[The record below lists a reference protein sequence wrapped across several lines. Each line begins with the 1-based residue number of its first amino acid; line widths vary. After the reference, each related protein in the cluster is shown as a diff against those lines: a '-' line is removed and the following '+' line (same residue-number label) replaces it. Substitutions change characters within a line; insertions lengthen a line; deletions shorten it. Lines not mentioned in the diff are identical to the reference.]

1 MIITLR
7 VISIGLTM
15 LGTFALYLVGSLAL
29 AQLILTAVGGLV
41 IMENLML
48 VALLVMCAFTGY
60 HTAQRMT
67 D

>member
-7 VISIGLTM
+7 AISMFFTG
-15 LGTFALYLVGSLAL
+15 LGTFVLYLTGSLAL
-29 AQLILTAVGGLV
+29 AQLILTAVGGLA

-48 VALLVMCAFTGY
+48 VALLVMCAFTSY
-60 HTAQRMT
+60 HTTQRIT